1 MSKRIGRI
9 RVKSLAFTR
18 ARVLKGLSQ
27 RDLAE
32 AVDYSVGY
40 VSQVERGISHPSPQA
55 AQQFCRALDKPFDA
69 LFYLDNVYK
78 SEHARTEVLSDGEE
92 ETVSKHG

>member
-1 MSKRIGRI
+1 MSMGGGVVSKRIGLI
-9 RVKSLAFTR
+9 LVKSSEFTR

-27 RDLAE
+27 RELAHV
-32 AVDYSVGY
+32 VDYSVGY

-69 LFYLDNVYK
+69 LFYLHDVYK
-78 SEHARTEVLSDGEE
+78 SEHWRTEVLSDAE
-92 ETVSKHG
+92 